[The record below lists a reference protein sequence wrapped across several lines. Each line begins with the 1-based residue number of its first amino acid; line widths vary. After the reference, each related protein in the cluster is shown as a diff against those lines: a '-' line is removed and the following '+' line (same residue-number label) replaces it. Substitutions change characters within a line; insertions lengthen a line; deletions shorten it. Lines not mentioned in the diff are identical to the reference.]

1 MNPGLAERLTGAEA
15 GPTRPTPPR
24 SVPSQGLASTPRPAG
39 PGTYGSS
46 GCTAPTAPMGRT
58 NTAAPRAEPL
68 HAPGPCFGGPAFPA
82 ARQAHSGPRPRQPGM
97 PGPAVRTWPRL
108 RGAGQLRAAAQG
120 SPGARSGPKS
130 WARTPRADPG
140 TESPPYRAASALPA
154 RGKGATGFPRRPSRD
169 SGLAIVASAREN
181 SVRQDGSAL
190 LRANVASPPPRWEA
204 V

>member
-15 GPTRPTPPR
+15 GPMRPTPPR

-46 GCTAPTAPMGRT
+46 GCTAPTAPMGRR

-108 RGAGQLRAAAQG
+108 RGAGQLRAAAQE
-120 SPGARSGPKS
+120 SPGARSEPKS
-130 WARTPRADPG
+130 WARTPRVDPS
-140 TESPPYRAASALPA
+140 TEPALPCGLRAASQ
-154 RGKGATGFPRRPSRD
+154 GKGSNGVSPAPKSGFGSRD
-169 SGLAIVASAREN
+169 SCERSRE
-181 SVRQDGSAL
+181 QC
-190 LRANVASPPPRWEA
+190 
-204 V
+204 